1 MVPLDFTSM
10 EAGEQLWGN
19 GMDRGKTRGG
29 RSVSFLYVALTKRH
43 IAVTA
48 SVFMQSASVLSAV
61 PNAGIS
67 RDHMSITTRVC

>member
-29 RSVSFLYVALTKRH
+29 RSESFLYVAFTKCHR
-43 IAVTA
+43 AVTI
-48 SVFMQSASVLSAV
+48 SVFMQYASVLSAV
-61 PNAGIS
+61 PSAQ
-67 RDHMSITTRVC
+67 R